1 MAHDEDTLIL
11 PPSWDGND
19 RRSNDRRNSMP
30 QDPREDS
37 MMNQPFWKAMSFL
50 MVGLLAIAVWVMK
63 ANIEKLEKV
72 SDSQIE
78 TKTYLKVII
87 DNNTKTDSTIK
98 DIQADV
104 SQLKLNDR
112 TQEERI
118 AAMTGRRVVSSYV
131 TRTQAQ

>member
-1 MAHDEDTLIL
+1 
-11 PPSWDGND
+11 
-19 RRSNDRRNSMP
+19 MP
-30 QDPREDS
+30 QGPREDN
-37 MMNQPFWKAMSFL
+37 MLNQPFWKAMSFV

-63 ANIEKLEKV
+63 SNIEKLEKV

-78 TKTYLKVII
+78 TKTYLRVII
-87 DNNTKTDSTIK
+87 DNNAKTDSTIK

-118 AAMTGRRVVSSYV
+118 AAFTGRRVVSSYA
-131 TRTQAQ
+131 TRTEEK

>member
-1 MAHDEDTLIL
+1 
-11 PPSWDGND
+11 
-19 RRSNDRRNSMP
+19 MP
-30 QDPREDS
+30 GEPNERLLD
-37 MMNQPFWKAMSFL
+37 QPFWKAMSFL

-87 DNNTKTDSTIK
+87 DNNAKTDSAIK

-118 AAMTGRRVVSSYV
+118 AAITGRRVVSSYA
-131 TRTQAQ
+131 TRTQAE

>member
-1 MAHDEDTLIL
+1 
-11 PPSWDGND
+11 
-19 RRSNDRRNSMP
+19 MP
-30 QDPREDS
+30 GEPNERLLD
-37 MMNQPFWKAMSFL
+37 QPFWKAMSFL

-87 DNNTKTDSTIK
+87 DNNAKTDSAIK

-118 AAMTGRRVVSSYV
+118 AAITGRRVVSSYA